1 MAELKPAYLI
11 HGDDH
16 GAVAER
22 RAGLK
27 KLAEQQGDAAS
38 VEVLDGEAGTPA
50 GVALA
55 LSAMTFAIGRRV
67 ILVDGVERWKQAE
80 VEQHLQPAMAD
91 MPPET
96 TVALFAREEN
106 RSKAP
111 AGVHDAVKRAGGQVV
126 TQGTVKPWELG
137 KWARAQ
143 GERMGVTLDTAAAN
157 ALVAQV
163 GGRQQ
168 RLLRELEKL
177 ALEVEVEG
185 ETQRVGVDD
194 IERRAAHSAE
204 YRSFALADALVA
216 GDTAQATLSYLRV
229 RRQGERL
236 AGLTYLMA
244 QRVREALQV
253 ALRLQAGESVGDVR
267 RGLRMPPRA
276 AERFVADIA
285 KADPDRL
292 REALGVLADMEL
304 DSRGG
309 AAISSS
315 RTPYATLDEDTIALH
330 AIETITNQK
339 TV

>member
-27 KLAEQQGDAAS
+27 ALAEQQGDAAS
-38 VEVLDGEAGTPA
+38 VEVLEGEAGTPA
-50 GVALA
+50 GVARA

-67 ILVDGVERWKQAE
+67 IVIDGVERWKQAE
-80 VEQHLQPAMAD
+80 VEQHLKPAMAEL
-91 MPPET
+91 PPET

-111 AGVHDAVKRAGGQVV
+111 AAVHDAVKHAGGQIVA
-126 TQGTVKPWELG
+126 QATVKPWELG

-143 GERMGVTLDTAAAN
+143 AERLGVTLDAAAAN

-185 ETQRVGVDD
+185 ETQRVSVEQ

-204 YRSFALADALVA
+204 YRSFALADALVG
-216 GDTAQATLSYLRV
+216 GDTAQAMLAYLRV

-244 QRVREALQV
+244 QRVREALQI

-276 AERFVADIA
+276 AERFVADVA
-285 KADPDRL
+285 RADPDRL
-292 REALGVLADMEL
+292 KRALGVLTDMEL

-309 AAISSS
+309 AAIGASRSS
-315 RTPYATLDEDTIALH
+315 YATLDEDTIALR
-330 AIETITNQK
+330 AIELIT
-339 TV
+339 T

>member
-1 MAELKPAYLI
+1 MPELKPAYLI

-27 KLAEQQGDAAS
+27 ALAEQQGDASS
-38 VEVLDGEAGTPA
+38 VEVLEGEAGTPA

-67 ILVDGVERWKQAE
+67 IVVDGVERWKQAE
-80 VEQHLQPAMAD
+80 VEQHLTPSMGE
-91 MPPET
+91 MPPDT

-106 RSKAP
+106 RGKAP
-111 AGVHDAVKRAGGQVV
+111 AAVHEAVKRAGGQIV

-137 KWARAQ
+137 KWAREQAK
-143 GERMGVTLDTAAAN
+143 RMGIALDTAAAN

-177 ALEVEVEG
+177 ALEVDVEG
-185 ETQRVGVDD
+185 ETQRVSVDD

-204 YRSFALADALVA
+204 WRSFALADALVG
-216 GDTAQATLSYLRV
+216 GDTAQATLAYLRV

-244 QRVREALQV
+244 QRVREALLL
-253 ALRLQAGESVGDVR
+253 ALRLQAGESVADVR

-276 AERFVADIA
+276 AERFVADVA
-285 KADPDRL
+285 RTDPDRL
-292 REALGVLADMEL
+292 RRALGVLADLEL

-315 RTPYATLDEDTIALH
+315 RSPQATLDDDTIALQ
-330 AIETITNQK
+330 AIEAITDGR
-339 TV
+339 

>member
-1 MAELKPAYLI
+1 MADLKPAYLI

-22 RAGLK
+22 RSGLK
-27 KLAEQQGDAAS
+27 ALAEQGGDASS
-38 VEVLDGEAGTPA
+38 VEALDGEAGTPA

-67 ILVDGVERWKQAE
+67 IVVDGVERWKQGD
-80 VEQHLQPAMAD
+80 VEQHLTPAMAQ

-111 AGVHDAVKRAGGQVV
+111 AAVHEAVKRAGGQIVAQ
-126 TQGTVKPWELG
+126 TTVKPWELP
-137 KWARAQ
+137 KWAREQAT
-143 GERMGVTLDTAAAN
+143 RMGVSLDTAAAN

-185 ETQRVGVDD
+185 ETQRVSVQDV
-194 IERRAAHSAE
+194 ERRAAHSAE
-204 YRSFALADALVA
+204 YRSFALADALVG
-216 GDTAQATLSYLRV
+216 GDTAQATLAYLRV

-244 QRVREALQV
+244 QRIREALQI
-253 ALRLQAGESVGDVR
+253 ALRLQAGESMGDVR

-285 KADPDRL
+285 KADPERL
-292 REALGVLADMEL
+292 RRALGALADMEL

-315 RTPYATLDEDTIALH
+315 RSPMATLDEDTIALH
-330 AIETITNQK
+330 AIEQIT
-339 TV
+339 T

>member
-1 MAELKPAYLI
+1 MPELKPAYLI

-27 KLAEQQGDAAS
+27 ALAEQQGDAAS
-38 VEVLDGEAGTPA
+38 VEVLDGEAGAPA

-67 ILVDGVERWKQAE
+67 IVVDGVERWKQAE
-80 VEQHLQPAMAD
+80 VEQHLAPAMAE
-91 MPPET
+91 MPPDT

-111 AGVHDAVKRAGGQVV
+111 AAVHDAVKRAGGQIVA
-126 TQGTVKPWELG
+126 QATVKPWELG

-143 GERMGVTLDTAAAN
+143 AERLGVSLDTAAAN

-177 ALEVEVEG
+177 ALEVEIEG
-185 ETQRVGVDD
+185 EAQRVSVED

-216 GDTAQATLSYLRV
+216 GDTAQATLTYLRV

-244 QRVREALQV
+244 QRVREALQI

-276 AERFVADIA
+276 AERFVADVA
-285 KADPDRL
+285 RADPDRL
-292 REALGVLADMEL
+292 KRALGVLADMEL

-309 AAISSS
+309 AAIGSS
-315 RTPYATLDEDTIALH
+315 RSPYATLDDDTIALH
-330 AIETITNQK
+330 AIEAITS
-339 TV
+339 

>member
-27 KLAEQQGDAAS
+27 SLAEQQGDAAS

-67 ILVDGVERWKQAE
+67 IVIDGVERWKQAE
-80 VEQHLQPAMAD
+80 VEQHLTPAMAE

-111 AGVHDAVKRAGGQVV
+111 AAVHDAVKRAGGQIVA
-126 TQGTVKPWELG
+126 QATVKPWELG

-143 GERMGVTLDTAAAN
+143 AARLGVTLDAAAAN

-177 ALEVEVEG
+177 ALEVEIEG
-185 ETQRVGVDD
+185 ETQRVSVEQ

-204 YRSFALADALVA
+204 YRSFALADALVG
-216 GDTAQATLSYLRV
+216 GDTAQATLTYLRV

-244 QRVREALQV
+244 QRVREALAI

-292 REALGVLADMEL
+292 RRALGALADMEL
-304 DSRGG
+304 ESRGG
-309 AAISSS
+309 AAIGSS
-315 RTPYATLDEDTIALH
+315 RSPYATLDEDTIALH
-330 AIETITNQK
+330 AIETITDAR
-339 TV
+339 

>member
-1 MAELKPAYLI
+1 MADLKPAYLI

-22 RAGLK
+22 RGGLK
-27 KLAEQQGDAAS
+27 ALAE
-38 VEVLDGEAGTPA
+38 GEAGTPA

-80 VEQHLQPAMAD
+80 VEQHLKPAMME

-111 AGVHDAVKRAGGQVV
+111 AAVHDAVKRAGGQIVA
-126 TQGTVKPWELG
+126 QATVKPWELG
-137 KWARAQ
+137 KWTRAQ
-143 GERMGVTLDTAAAN
+143 GTRLGIELDNAAAN

-185 ETQRVGVDD
+185 ETQGVSVEE

-204 YRSFALADALVA
+204 YRSFALADALVG

-236 AGLTYLMA
+236 AGLTYMMA
-244 QRVREALQV
+244 QRVREALQI
-253 ALRLQAGESVGDVR
+253 ALRLQAGESLADVR

-276 AERFVADIA
+276 AERFVADVA
-285 KADPDRL
+285 RADPERL
-292 REALGVLADMEL
+292 KRALGVLADMEL

-309 AAISSS
+309 AAIGAS
-315 RTPYATLDEDTIALH
+315 RSPAATLDEDTIALR
-330 AIETITNQK
+330 AIELIT
-339 TV
+339 T

>member
-27 KLAEQQGDAAS
+27 ALAEQQGDAAS
-38 VEVLDGEAGTPA
+38 VEVLDGDGGTPA

-67 ILVDGVERWKQAE
+67 IVVDGVERWKQVE
-80 VEQHLQPAMAD
+80 VEQHLIPAMGD
-91 MPPET
+91 MPPDT
-96 TVALFAREEN
+96 TVALFAREEA

-111 AGVHDAVKRAGGQVV
+111 AAVHTAVKRAGGQIVA
-126 TQGTVKPWELG
+126 QATVKPWELG

-143 GERMGVTLDTAAAN
+143 AERLGISLDAAAAN

-185 ETQRVGVDD
+185 ETQRVSVEE

-204 YRSFALADALVA
+204 YRSFALADALVG

-244 QRVREALQV
+244 QRVREALQI

-276 AERFVADIA
+276 AERFVADVA
-285 KADPDRL
+285 RADPERL
-292 REALGVLADMEL
+292 KKALGALADMEL

-309 AAISSS
+309 AAIASS
-315 RTPYATLDEDTIALH
+315 RSPYATLGEDTIALH
-330 AIETITNQK
+330 AIEVITS
-339 TV
+339 

>member
-1 MAELKPAYLI
+1 MADLKPAYLI

-27 KLAEQQGDAAS
+27 ALAEQGGDAAS
-38 VEVLDGEAGTPA
+38 VEALDGEAGTPA

-67 ILVDGVERWKQAE
+67 IVVDGVERWKQGD
-80 VEQHLQPAMAD
+80 VEQHLTPAMAQ
-91 MPPET
+91 MPPDT

-111 AGVHDAVKRAGGQVV
+111 AAVHEAVKRAGGQIVAQ
-126 TQGTVKPWELG
+126 TTVKPWELG
-137 KWARAQ
+137 KWAREQAT
-143 GERMGVTLDTAAAN
+143 RMGISLDTAAAN

-177 ALEVEVEG
+177 ALEIEVEG
-185 ETQRVGVDD
+185 ETQRVSVQD

-204 YRSFALADALVA
+204 YRSFVLADALVG
-216 GDTAQATLSYLRV
+216 GDTAQATLVYLRV

-244 QRVREALQV
+244 QRLREALAI
-253 ALRLQAGESVGDVR
+253 ALRMQAGESVGDVR

-285 KADPDRL
+285 KADPERL
-292 REALGVLADMEL
+292 RRALGALADMEL

-315 RTPYATLDEDTIALH
+315 RSPMATLDEDTIALH
-330 AIETITNQK
+330 AIEKIT
-339 TV
+339 T